1 MSGYPIVVIT
11 GATSGIGQIAA
22 VEIAK
27 LGAKL
32 VLTARNEERAKIAER
47 LIKEVSPD
55 TDVDFY
61 FGDLSLMKDTRRIGL
76 EINENYPK
84 VDVLINNAGI
94 HGFEQRITSE
104 GFAEMIAVNYLTP
117 WLLTDLLKESLIK
130 AENGKIINV
139 ASESSRNHGKLK
151 LSDDLIDTSP
161 FTAKGSSEV
170 YGKTKLLNIMFTY
183 ELARQLSNT
192 KVTANTLN
200 PGFNNTGLGRDLWFS
215 TILGKILKLLNIGNP
230 KRGADLIVRLATE
243 PKFKNITGRYFT
255 VGTGAEIEPV
265 YPGNEKLMQ
274 QSLWKITEELLLDYT
289 KK

>member
-11 GATSGIGQIAA
+11 GATSGIGQLAA
-22 VEIAK
+22 IEIAK
-27 LGAKL
+27 LGTKL

-55 TDVDFY
+55 TEVDFY

-76 EINENYPK
+76 EIKENYPK

-117 WLLTDLLKESLIK
+117 WLLTDLLKESLIN

-151 LSDDLIDTSP
+151 LPDDLIDTSP

-170 YGKTKLLNIMFTY
+170 YGKTKLINIMFTY
-183 ELARQLSNT
+183 ELARQLSNI

-243 PKFKNITGRYFT
+243 PKFRNITGRYFT

>member
-55 TDVDFY
+55 TEVDFY

-76 EINENYPK
+76 EIKENYPK
-84 VDVLINNAGI
+84 VDVLINNAEI

-151 LSDDLIDTSP
+151 LPDDLIDTSP

-183 ELARQLSNT
+183 ELARQLSNI

-243 PKFKNITGRYFT
+243 PKFNNITGRYFT

>member
-11 GATSGIGQIAA
+11 GATSGKGQIAA

-55 TDVDFY
+55 TEVDFY

-76 EINENYPK
+76 EIKENYPK
-84 VDVLINNAGI
+84 VDVLINNAGN

-151 LSDDLIDTSP
+151 LPDDLIDTSP

-183 ELARQLSNT
+183 ELARQLSNI

-243 PKFKNITGRYFT
+243 PKFINITGRYFT
-255 VGTGAEIEPV
+255 VGTGAET
-265 YPGNEKLMQ
+265 
-274 QSLWKITEELLLDYT
+274 SWK
-289 KK
+289 

>member
-32 VLTARNEERAKIAER
+32 VLTARYEERAKITER
-47 LIKEVSPD
+47 LIKKASPA
-55 TDVDFY
+55 TEVDFY
-61 FGDLSLMKDTRRIGL
+61 FGDLSLMKDTCRIGL
-76 EINENYPK
+76 EIKENCPK

-94 HGFEQRITSE
+94 HGFKQRITSE

-117 WLLTDLLKESLIK
+117 WLLTDLLMESLIK
-130 AENGKIINV
+130 AENGKIITV

-151 LSDDLIDTSP
+151 LPDDLIDTSS

-183 ELARQLSNT
+183 ELARQLSNI

-200 PGFNNTGLGRDLWFS
+200 PGSNNTGLGRDLWFS
-215 TILGKILKLLNIGNP
+215 TILGGILKLLNIGNP

-274 QSLWKITEELLLDYT
+274 QSLWKLTEELLLDY
-289 KK
+289 KKK

>member
-1 MSGYPIVVIT
+1 
-11 GATSGIGQIAA
+11 
-22 VEIAK
+22 
-27 LGAKL
+27 
-32 VLTARNEERAKIAER
+32 
-47 LIKEVSPD
+47 
-55 TDVDFY
+55 
-61 FGDLSLMKDTRRIGL
+61 MKDTRRIGL
-76 EINENYPK
+76 EIKENYPN

-151 LSDDLIDTSP
+151 LPDDLIDTSP

-183 ELARQLSNT
+183 ELARQLSNI

-243 PKFKNITGRYFT
+243 PKFINITGRYFT
-255 VGTGAEIEPV
+255 VGTGAET
-265 YPGNEKLMQ
+265 
-274 QSLWKITEELLLDYT
+274 SWK
-289 KK
+289 